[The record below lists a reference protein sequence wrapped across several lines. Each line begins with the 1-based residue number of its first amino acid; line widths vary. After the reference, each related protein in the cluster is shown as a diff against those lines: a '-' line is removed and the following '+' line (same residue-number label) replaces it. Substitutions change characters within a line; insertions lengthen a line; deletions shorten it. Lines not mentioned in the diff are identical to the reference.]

1 MALEKTIE
9 RIKSNAANIGSIMM
23 TGKTIEERVEELLS
37 KQEDKNESF
46 KCIEILYNLRH
57 HRQAR

>member
-37 KQEDKNESF
+37 KQENKNESF
-46 KCIEILYNLRH
+46 KYKKVSKR
-57 HRQAR
+57 R